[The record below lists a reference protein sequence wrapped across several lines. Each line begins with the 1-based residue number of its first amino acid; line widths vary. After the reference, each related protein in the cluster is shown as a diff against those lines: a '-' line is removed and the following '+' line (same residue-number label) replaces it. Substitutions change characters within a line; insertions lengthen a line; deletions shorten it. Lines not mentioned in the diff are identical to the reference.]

1 MERFHY
7 GGQAVIEGVMMRGR
21 TSMAVAVRDPSGEI
35 VVHSEPLRGGIYD
48 SMWRKI
54 PFLRGLL
61 VLWDTLNLGT
71 RTLMYSAN
79 VALSDEEVEFSG
91 PAILVTLIFSLAIGV
106 VLFFVLPLVLVG
118 LLDRFISSDLL
129 SNLLE
134 GVIRL
139 SILLLYL
146 SLIGLVP
153 DIRRVFGYHGAE
165 HKTIDAFE
173 SGAPLDTEG
182 VSAHSTAHTR
192 CGTSFLLIVVLL
204 SVLIFAFLGRPPMVW
219 RIMSRLLL
227 IPVIAGISYEFVRF
241 AADHSHN
248 PVVRVF
254 ILPGLA
260 LQTLTTREPDE
271 SMLEVAVAALKRVL
285 TADGV
290 LETEE

>member
-7 GGQAVIEGVMMRGR
+7 GGQAVIEGVMMLGR

-35 VVHSEPLRGGIYD
+35 VVHSEPLKGGIYHGR
-48 SMWRKI
+48 WRKI
-54 PFLRGLL
+54 PFVRGLL

-79 VALSDEEVEFSG
+79 VALADEEVEFSA
-91 PAILVTLIFSLAIGV
+91 PTIAVTLIFSLAVGV
-106 VLFFVLPLVLVG
+106 ALFFVLPLVLVG

-129 SNLLE
+129 STLLE
-134 GVIRL
+134 GLIRL

-146 SLIGLVP
+146 TLIGLVP

-182 VSAHSTAHTR
+182 VKAHSTAHTR

-219 RIMSRLLL
+219 RIISRLLL

-241 AADHSHN
+241 AADHSHH
-248 PVVRVF
+248 PVVR
-254 ILPGLA
+254 ILLLPGLA

-271 SMLEVAVAALKRVL
+271 SMLEVALAALKRVL
-285 TADGV
+285 AADGV
-290 LETEE
+290 LETEA